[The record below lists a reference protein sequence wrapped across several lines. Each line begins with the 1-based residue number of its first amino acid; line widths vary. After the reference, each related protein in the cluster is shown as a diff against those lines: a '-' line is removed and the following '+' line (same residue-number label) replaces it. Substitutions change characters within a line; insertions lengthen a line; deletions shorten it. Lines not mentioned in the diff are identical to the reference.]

1 MLLSA
6 HLQHFIN
13 NSSCFKSRGQAEG
26 YNGWKLVRELAR
38 EMLKRAAAKII
49 QHLFP
54 GYSPG
59 APLLSLTICVG
70 LCRILASRAADPECR
85 LSCAHPFWVSLRSVG
100 ALWLLVPCAGWHW
113 AATCKASSWHRLAH
127 SALAEWVTCAKLII
141 SRAFCTTQNFKQR
154 TQGISFHQPGS
165 NLIKA
170 LKNSTRLISCP
181 VLLHFTAHYISI
193 SYPWI
198 LRSNRLYNWINSC
211 QSLQHS
217 TALLLSKL

>member
-1 MLLSA
+1 MLLTA

-26 YNGWKLVRELAR
+26 YNGWKLVRELDR
-38 EMLKRAAAKII
+38 EMLKREATKII

-54 GYSPG
+54 GYSLG
-59 APLLSLTICVG
+59 S
-70 LCRILASRAADPECR
+70 
-85 LSCAHPFWVSLRSVG
+85 PFLSLRSVMG
-100 ALWLLVPCAGWHW
+100 RAGTWPAELQTPGVPSAVPTPSESHCGSLCPVQGG
-113 AATCKASSWHRLAH
+113 TERPLAEPPPGTG

-193 SYPWI
+193 S
-198 LRSNRLYNWINSC
+198 
-211 QSLQHS
+211 
-217 TALLLSKL
+217 